1 MESNCDFSPLKQNLE
16 DGIKHI
22 INLLE
27 ANLDVLANE
36 NHCVLGSLEDV
47 KEHLLKIE
55 SMAASFYL
63 NCYLS
68 SFTDTYNDLS
78 IAAQILS
85 QQNHGALIIVERS
98 DSVDN
103 IIQKGTTIGAMVTP
117 KLLEAIFYPGNP
129 LHDGAV
135 LIRGN
140 TVVSA
145 ANVLPLTTVLTGDKK
160 IGTRHRAALGISEK
174 SDALALVVSEETGKI
189 SFAFEGKL
197 YPINTRNPILFNA

>member
-27 ANLDVLANE
+27 ANLDVLSKE

-85 QQNHGALIIVERS
+85 KQNHGALIIVERS
-98 DSVDN
+98 DSVDT

-140 TVVSA
+140 TVV
-145 ANVLPLTTVLTGDKK
+145 
-160 IGTRHRAALGISEK
+160 
-174 SDALALVVSEETGKI
+174 
-189 SFAFEGKL
+189 
-197 YPINTRNPILFNA
+197 